1 MQYAPDVAVTAG
13 GSHPQPDSPG
23 GSQPVRSNNMHGI
36 HGSAQHAESVRTAIV
51 LIAAV
56 LVIFW
61 RHVLRVLLAIIA
73 IAVVALV
80 GSGAIVILQ
89 SMHR

>member
-1 MQYAPDVAVTAG
+1 MQAVQGAA
-13 GSHPQPDSPG
+13 QE
-23 GSQPVRSNNMHGI
+23 VE
-36 HGSAQHAESVRTAIV
+36 SARAAIV
-51 LIAAV
+51 LIAAF

-61 RHVLRVLLAIIA
+61 RLVLRVLLAVIV
-73 IAVVALV
+73 IAVVVLV